1 VVVIEA
7 VCVPVALISDDTF
20 VDPACVP
27 AHDVKI
33 RNQHKDTIRLFL
45 RDFQHGYF
53 CIIGHSYF
61 CLLSIAW
68 LVIT

>member
-7 VCVPVALISDDTF
+7 VGVPVALIPDDTIM
-20 VDPACVP
+20 DPACVL

-33 RNQHKDTIRLFL
+33 RIQHKDAIRLFL

-53 CIIGHSYF
+53 CIIGHS
-61 CLLSIAW
+61 
-68 LVIT
+68 